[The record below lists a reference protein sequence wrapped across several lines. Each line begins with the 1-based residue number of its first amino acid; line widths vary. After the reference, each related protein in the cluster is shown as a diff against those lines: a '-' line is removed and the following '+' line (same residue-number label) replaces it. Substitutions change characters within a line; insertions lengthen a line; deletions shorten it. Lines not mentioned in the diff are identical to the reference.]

1 MKLTRTILTRLALIA
16 CASLAAY
23 GQAQGQASGPTF
35 DVASIKPAPP
45 PSGRGMVMGM
55 QGGPG
60 NKDPEL
66 YRCNNCNIPMLI
78 TKAYDI
84 QHYQLSSPSWMDTVR
99 FDISARVPVGAT
111 KEQFNL
117 MLQNLLAERF
127 KLAIHRDQK
136 EMQVYDLVVAKGGLK
151 IKESVEDPA
160 KDNAQDD
167 SLPPPPPGGRDGR
180 GPNLDKDGYPVIP
193 KGCNGCI
200 MVVPG
205 GKARLHLEKDTMKG
219 LAEMLALQLG
229 KPVTDATGLKGKYD
243 FDVSFDMEQ
252 MGMGRGGLAPASG
265 GGAAPGPGGNTPLGD
280 SDLGVPILG
289 AIQSQLGLRLESKK
303 GQVEMIVVH
312 AEKVPTEN

>member
-1 MKLTRTILTRLALIA
+1 MKLAGIILIA
-16 CASLAAY
+16 GACLVASE
-23 GQAQGQASGPTF
+23 QAQGQAPRQAPSPTF

-78 TKAYDI
+78 MKAYDI

-136 EMQVYDLVVAKGGLK
+136 EMQVYDLVIAKGGLK
-151 IKESVEDPA
+151 IKESVEEPA
-160 KDNAQDD
+160 KDEPADD
-167 SLPPPPPGGRDGR
+167 TLPPPPPGGRGGR
-180 GPNLDKDGYPVIP
+180 GPNVDKDGYPIIP

-200 MVVPG
+200 MVVGG

-219 LAEMLALQLG
+219 LAEMLASQLG

-243 FDVSFDMEQ
+243 FDLTFDMEQ
-252 MGMGRGGLAPASG
+252 MGMGRGGLAPPPG
-265 GGAAPGPGGNTPLGD
+265 GGAASGAGGNSPLAD
-280 SDLGVPILG
+280 SEFGVPILG
-289 AIQSQLGLRLESKK
+289 AVQSQLGLRLEPKK
-303 GQVEMIVVH
+303 GQVEMIVVDH

>member
-1 MKLTRTILTRLALIA
+1 
-16 CASLAAY
+16 
-23 GQAQGQASGPTF
+23 
-35 DVASIKPAPP
+35 
-45 PSGRGMVMGM
+45 MVMGM

-78 TKAYDI
+78 MKAYDI

-136 EMQVYDLVVAKGGLK
+136 EMQVYDLVIAKGGLK
-151 IKESVEDPA
+151 IKESVEEPA
-160 KDNAQDD
+160 KDEPADD
-167 SLPPPPPGGRDGR
+167 TLPPPPPGGRGGR
-180 GPNLDKDGYPVIP
+180 GPNVDKDGYPIIP

-200 MVVPG
+200 MVVGG

-219 LAEMLALQLG
+219 LAEMLASQLG

-243 FDVSFDMEQ
+243 FDLTFDMEQ
-252 MGMGRGGLAPASG
+252 MGMGRGGLAPPPG
-265 GGAAPGPGGNTPLGD
+265 GGAASGAGGNSPLAD
-280 SDLGVPILG
+280 SEFGVPILG
-289 AIQSQLGLRLESKK
+289 AVQSQLGLRLEPKK
-303 GQVEMIVVH
+303 GQVEMIVVDH